1 MKIITFLS
9 ILVLQTCISKPKPT
23 DNIEKNWSPQK
34 ITQNNYEKAYFASG
48 CFWCVEAIYESV
60 KGVIEVYSGYA
71 GGITKNPNYYQI
83 GTGRTGHAEAVE
95 VIYDPNLVTYA
106 TLVQVFFGSHDP
118 TTPNR
123 QGPDYGSQYR
133 SIAFYKT
140 KEEKNI
146 IEKYIKILK
155 DGDYFQ
161 KEIINH
167 FNLDSHIDDFI
178 SSEEVKYGRPYPYM
192 IHELMTRF
200 DIRHP
205 KHVAKVGD
213 TKNDMKEGV
222 NARCGIN
229 IGVLSGFES
238 KDRLFESGADVV
250 VNKITDL
257 NKHDD
262 LPVFLL

>member
-23 DNIEKNWSPQK
+23 DNSESIWSPQK
-34 ITQNNYEKAYFASG
+34 ITQNNYSKAYFASG

-140 KEEKNI
+140 KEEQI
-146 IEKYIKILK
+146 
-155 DGDYFQ
+155 
-161 KEIINH
+161 
-167 FNLDSHIDDFI
+167 
-178 SSEEVKYGRPYPYM
+178 
-192 IHELMTRF
+192 
-200 DIRHP
+200 
-205 KHVAKVGD
+205 
-213 TKNDMKEGV
+213 TKRYRD
-222 NARCGIN
+222 
-229 IGVLSGFES
+229 LSG
-238 KDRLFESGADVV
+238 
-250 VNKITDL
+250 KITSKESNVLVDYYYEEHGNRKFL
-257 NKHDD
+257 TRNIRGENIQYPSEWTVPSGNYFVMGDNRDNSNDSTKDVGFVPRENFFGEASYLFMTWECWTC
-262 LPVFLL
+262 LPYFSRVGTID

>member
-1 MKIITFLS
+1 MKILTFLL

-23 DNIEKNWSPQK
+23 DNNKRNWTPQK

-71 GGITKNPNYYQI
+71 GGFTKNPNYYQI

-155 DGDYFQ
+155 DGNYFQ
-161 KEIINH
+161 KEIITEIKFLEKFYYAEQYHQDYEKNNPDNPYVKNVSIPRLRKFQKKYPELLKENH
-167 FNLDSHIDDFI
+167 
-178 SSEEVKYGRPYPYM
+178 
-192 IHELMTRF
+192 
-200 DIRHP
+200 
-205 KHVAKVGD
+205 
-213 TKNDMKEGV
+213 
-222 NARCGIN
+222 
-229 IGVLSGFES
+229 
-238 KDRLFESGADVV
+238 
-250 VNKITDL
+250 
-257 NKHDD
+257 
-262 LPVFLL
+262 

>member
-1 MKIITFLS
+1 MKIVTFLS

-23 DNIEKNWSPQK
+23 DNSENNWSPQK
-34 ITQNNYEKAYFASG
+34 IIQNNYAKAYFASG

-140 KEEKNI
+140 QEEKNI
-146 IEKYIKILK
+146 IEKYIKILE
-155 DGDYFQ
+155 DGNYFQ
-161 KEIINH
+161 KEIITEIKFLEKFYYAEQYHQDYEKNNPDNPYVKNVSIPRLRKFQKKYPELLKENH
-167 FNLDSHIDDFI
+167 
-178 SSEEVKYGRPYPYM
+178 
-192 IHELMTRF
+192 
-200 DIRHP
+200 
-205 KHVAKVGD
+205 
-213 TKNDMKEGV
+213 
-222 NARCGIN
+222 
-229 IGVLSGFES
+229 
-238 KDRLFESGADVV
+238 
-250 VNKITDL
+250 
-257 NKHDD
+257 
-262 LPVFLL
+262 